1 MMLYLFILLTSLV
14 RMEDGFCEAARL
26 EQREAQNDCVRRN
39 REESRVNICGN
50 DHVVDQHSIDA
61 DANHDEEAL
70 ESQSE
75 QALEVVRSNA
85 APFAV
90 AHRCDG
96 NWCNADGAINLNHSA
111 VEDDRNEN
119 GHDFEAQTDNQCFD
133 GQSEQFS
140 DAHCLHACSHCVK
153 GCLNVDV
160 GSALNKT
167 GCTGNHILSDVEYCQ
182 HNVKGVGHKV
192 DRHSRFEE
200 PLEEHPCVHVV
211 QVVLFGD
218 HGDQLITQDKG
229 NDDTSDG
236 DYHIL
241 G

>member
-1 MMLYLFILLTSLV
+1 MMLYFFILLTSLV

-96 NWCNADGAINLNHSA
+96 DWRNADGAINLNHTA
-111 VEDDRNEN
+111 IENDRDEN
-119 GHDFEAQTDNQCFD
+119 GHDLEAQADQQRLY
-133 GQSEQFS
+133 GQAEQFAN
-140 DAHCLHACSHCVK
+140 AHRFHAGAH
-153 GCLNVDV
+153 
-160 GSALNKT
+160 
-167 GCTGNHILSDVEYCQ
+167 
-182 HNVKGVGHKV
+182 
-192 DRHSRFEE
+192 
-200 PLEEHPCVHVV
+200 
-211 QVVLFGD
+211 LFKSG
-218 HGDQLITQDKG
+218 
-229 NDDTSDG
+229 
-236 DYHIL
+236 
-241 G
+241 

>member
-1 MMLYLFILLTSLV
+1 MMLYFFILLTSLV

-75 QALEVVRSNA
+75 QALEVVRSNV

-96 NWCNADGAINLNHSA
+96 DWCNADGA
-111 VEDDRNEN
+111 
-119 GHDFEAQTDNQCFD
+119 
-133 GQSEQFS
+133 
-140 DAHCLHACSHCVK
+140 
-153 GCLNVDV
+153 
-160 GSALNKT
+160 
-167 GCTGNHILSDVEYCQ
+167 
-182 HNVKGVGHKV
+182 
-192 DRHSRFEE
+192 
-200 PLEEHPCVHVV
+200 
-211 QVVLFGD
+211 
-218 HGDQLITQDKG
+218 
-229 NDDTSDG
+229 
-236 DYHIL
+236 
-241 G
+241 